1 MAEDGGV
8 RLDLSV
14 ARAAVSALAK
24 SRAKPNFGNAGSVA
38 NMLSQAKLRMQSRLL
53 KARRGVAGQQ
63 QQTAAPGDEECLTLG
78 DFDLADPSSSNNAGG
93 ARGGERK
100 RVEDF
105 FSDLVGFES
114 LVERLRGFEAVIALA
129 ESKGQD
135 PREHLPFNFLFVG
148 APGTGAFVVPGSS
161 CRPTARPAHFAAA
174 SACFCI
180 TTSGPAFDAWCCDD
194 VSVPGSST
202 DHRCCRQDHGRPPH
216 GPALPLPGPPAHGR
230 GG

>member
-14 ARAAVSALAK
+14 ARAAVGALAK

-63 QQTAAPGDEECLTLG
+63 QTAAPRDEECLTLG

-93 ARGGERK
+93 AGGGEKK

-105 FSDLVGFES
+105 FSDLVGFEG

-148 APGTGAFVVPGSS
+148 APGTGAFVWGSAS
-161 CRPTARPAHFAAA
+161 CAALTSMQHHVSLVSLCCEA
-174 SACFCI
+174 AFCMS
-180 TTSGPAFDAWCCDD
+180 SGPAPRAVTLD
-194 VSVPGSST
+194 
-202 DHRCCRQDHGRPPH
+202 
-216 GPALPLPGPPAHGR
+216 
-230 GG
+230 